1 MEIKAQGQASMS
13 FNDIERQRIKT
24 LVGGFCEGGIH
35 DHQRC
40 QIKVLYEVHGYDVEI
55 IESRPFSI
63 GSQLWAEN
71 PIAKFQ
77 YDPDTLGWQLYSMRA
92 TGNWEKYP
100 EKEPTN
106 NLRSLIKE
114 IEKDPSR
121 VFWG

>member
-24 LVGGFCEGGIH
+24 LVGGFCKERIP

-40 QIKVLYEVHGYDVEI
+40 QIKVLYEVHKYDVEI

-92 TGNWEKYP
+92 TGKWEKYP

-121 VFWG
+121 VFW

>member
-1 MEIKAQGQASMS
+1 MS
-13 FNDIERQRIKT
+13 FNDIERQRIKK
-24 LVGGFCEGGIH
+24 LVGGFCKERIP

-40 QIKVLYEVHGYDVEI
+40 QIKVFYEVHGYDVEI
-55 IESRPFSI
+55 IESRPCSI

-92 TGNWEKYP
+92 TGKWEKYA
-100 EKEPTN
+100 EFKPTN
-106 NLRSLIKE
+106 NLQLLIEE
-114 IEKDPSR
+114 IEKDPYR

>member
-1 MEIKAQGQASMS
+1 MS
-13 FNDIERQRIKT
+13 FNDVERQRIKK
-24 LVGGFCEGGIH
+24 LVGGFCKERIP

-121 VFWG
+121 VFW